1 MPNVGP
7 KANILKVS
15 AKLKKSLLDAG
26 TLQTYP
32 PNHVLFQVEQETAG
46 VYLVTKGKVRLSLP
60 ELPKLDRVFSPG
72 SLLGLPAT
80 FTGHAYSL
88 EAISVTE
95 AEVLHVGRDKF
106 LDLMACQPEYCREA
120 ADILSREVSFIQG
133 ALAERRR
140 SKPTAA

>member
-1 MPNVGP
+1 MATVGP

-15 AKLKKSLLDAG
+15 VKLKKSLFGAG
-26 TLQTYP
+26 TLQTYL
-32 PNHVLFQVEQETAG
+32 PNHILFQVDQKTAG
-46 VYLVTKGKVRLSLP
+46 VYLVVKGKVRLSLP
-60 ELPKLDRVFSPG
+60 ELPKLDRIFTPG

-88 EAISVTE
+88 DATSVTD
-95 AEVLHVGRDKF
+95 AEVLHVGRDTF
-106 LDLMACQPEYCREA
+106 LQLMSGTPELCREA
-120 ADILSREVSFIQG
+120 ANILSREVSFIQG